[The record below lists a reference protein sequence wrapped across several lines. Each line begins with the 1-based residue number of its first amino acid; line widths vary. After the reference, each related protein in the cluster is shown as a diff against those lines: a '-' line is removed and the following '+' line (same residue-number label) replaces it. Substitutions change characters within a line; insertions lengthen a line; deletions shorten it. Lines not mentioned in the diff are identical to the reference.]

1 MSKLAAAAVAAAA
14 ANNAIVKVR
23 MVVTAMRCAAWQWR
37 GVGGKHWLRSSVVV
51 YIG

>member
-1 MSKLAAAAVAAAA
+1 MSKLAAAAVAV